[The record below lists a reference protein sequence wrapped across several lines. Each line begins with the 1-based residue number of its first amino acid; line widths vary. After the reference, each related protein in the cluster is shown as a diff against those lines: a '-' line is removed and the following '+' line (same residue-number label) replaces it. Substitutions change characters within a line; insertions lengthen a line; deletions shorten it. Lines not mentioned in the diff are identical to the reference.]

1 MLIKLKNKDT
11 LKLDDHILKCSIGR
25 NGLKS
30 KKEEGDK
37 CTPKG
42 VFSLGKLYY
51 RADRVKKPTTKIS
64 TKIIKKNMGW
74 CDDVTSKFYNKEMK
88 INKNISNDISHAYV
102 YYTIIQ
108 LVRLVFQYD
117 KNNKKKTIKL
127 IRECISETKL
137 QNNLK
142 HYKPKSGDSKIIP
155 FLIKTNQPLL
165 LLYIC
170 RIKGMIR

>member
-1 MLIKLKNKDT
+1 MLIKLKNKYT

-51 RADRVKKPTTKIS
+51 RADRVRKPTTKIS
-64 TKIIKKNMGW
+64 TRIIKKNMGW

-88 INKNISNDISHAYV
+88 INKNIKHEKLYRNDHV
-102 YYTIIQ
+102 YDYLIVINYNTKKIKLGKGSAIF
-108 LVRLVFQYD
+108 LHLT
-117 KNNKKKTIKL
+117 KNYKKTLGCVAVKKKDFLIILKL
-127 IRECISETKL
+127 ITK
-137 QNNLK
+137 NT
-142 HYKPKSGDSKIIP
+142 KIKI
-155 FLIKTNQPLL
+155 
-165 LLYIC
+165 Y
-170 RIKGMIR
+170 

>member
-11 LKLDDHILKCSIGR
+11 LKLDDHILKCSVGK
-25 NGLKS
+25 NGIKS
-30 KKEEGDK
+30 KKKEGDK

-88 INKNISNDISHAYV
+88 INKNIKHEKLYRNDNV
-102 YYTIIQ
+102 YDYLIIINYNTKKIKPGKGSAIF
-108 LVRLVFQYD
+108 LHLT
-117 KNNKKKTIKL
+117 KNYKKTLGCVAVKKKDFLIILKL
-127 IRECISETKL
+127 ITK
-137 QNNLK
+137 N
-142 HYKPKSGDSKIIP
+142 
-155 FLIKTNQPLL
+155 T
-165 LLYIC
+165 
-170 RIKGMIR
+170 RIKIY

>member
-11 LKLDDHILKCSIGR
+11 LKLDDYIFKCSIGK
-25 NGLKS
+25 NGIKS
-30 KKEEGDK
+30 KKKEGDK

-88 INKNISNDISHAYV
+88 INKNIKHEKLYRNDHV
-102 YYTIIQ
+102 YDYLIVINYNTKKIKLGKGSAIF
-108 LVRLVFQYD
+108 LHLT
-117 KNNKKKTIKL
+117 KNYKKTLGCVAVKKKDFLIILKL
-127 IRECISETKL
+127 ITK
-137 QNNLK
+137 N
-142 HYKPKSGDSKIIP
+142 
-155 FLIKTNQPLL
+155 T
-165 LLYIC
+165 
-170 RIKGMIR
+170 RIKIY

>member
-11 LKLDDHILKCSIGR
+11 LKLDDYILKCSIGK
-25 NGLKS
+25 NGIKS

-42 VFSLGKLYY
+42 VFTLGKLYY

-88 INKNISNDISHAYV
+88 INKNIKHEKLYRNDHV
-102 YYTIIQ
+102 YDYLIVINYNTKKIKPEKGSAIF
-108 LVRLVFQYD
+108 LHLTKKYKKTLGCVAV
-117 KNNKKKTIKL
+117 KKKDFLIILKL
-127 IRECISETKL
+127 ITK
-137 QNNLK
+137 N
-142 HYKPKSGDSKIIP
+142 
-155 FLIKTNQPLL
+155 T
-165 LLYIC
+165 
-170 RIKGMIR
+170 RIKIC

>member
-1 MLIKLKNKDT
+1 MLITLKNKDT

-51 RADRVKKPTTKIS
+51 RADRVEKPKTIIS
-64 TKIIKKNMGW
+64 SKIIKKNMGW

-88 INKNISNDISHAYV
+88 INKNIKHEKLYRNDHV
-102 YYTIIQ
+102 YDYLIVINYNTKKIKPEKGSAIF
-108 LVRLVFQYD
+108 LHLTKKYKKTLGCVAV
-117 KNNKKKTIKL
+117 KKKDFLIILKL
-127 IRECISETKL
+127 ITK
-137 QNNLK
+137 NT
-142 HYKPKSGDSKIIP
+142 KIKI
-155 FLIKTNQPLL
+155 
-165 LLYIC
+165 Y
-170 RIKGMIR
+170 

>member
-11 LKLDDHILKCSIGR
+11 LKLDDYILKCSIGK
-25 NGLKS
+25 NGIKS
-30 KKEEGDK
+30 KKKEGDK

-88 INKNISNDISHAYV
+88 INKNIKHEKLYRNDHV
-102 YYTIIQ
+102 YDYLIVINYNTKKIKPGKGSAIF
-108 LVRLVFQYD
+108 LHLT
-117 KNNKKKTIKL
+117 KNYKKTLGCVAVKKKDFLIILKL
-127 IRECISETKL
+127 ITK
-137 QNNLK
+137 N
-142 HYKPKSGDSKIIP
+142 
-155 FLIKTNQPLL
+155 T
-165 LLYIC
+165 
-170 RIKGMIR
+170 RIKIY